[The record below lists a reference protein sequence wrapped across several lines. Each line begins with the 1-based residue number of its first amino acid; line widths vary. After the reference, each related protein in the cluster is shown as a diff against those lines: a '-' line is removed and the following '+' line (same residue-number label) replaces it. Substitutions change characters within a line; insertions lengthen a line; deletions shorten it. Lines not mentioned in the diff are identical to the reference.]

1 VLRQELLIVSPLLVT
16 LQSCL
21 TQFRRFGVL
30 GPYWSEKF
38 GKTSM
43 KAFQGWSQ
51 HVGGCERN
59 SVLYLERK
67 GDGRVCIN
75 GENKI
80 FGKGELFL

>member
-1 VLRQELLIVSPLLVT
+1 
-16 LQSCL
+16 
-21 TQFRRFGVL
+21 
-30 GPYWSEKF
+30 
-38 GKTSM
+38 M